1 MAEYAPVR
9 TLLFIPG
16 NRPERVDKAVNA
28 GADVVIIDLEDAV
41 PVALKEETRPL
52 VRKKVIQYKK
62 QNIIVRVN
70 ALDSGFLKGDLDEIV
85 IEAFEEAEAKGLAA
99 IQLNGKMI
107 DYPVVE
113 RSKRIVRLAERI
125 GSK

>member
-9 TLLFIPG
+9 TLLFVPG
-16 NRPERVDKAVNA
+16 NRPERVDKAINA
-28 GADVVIIDLEDAV
+28 GADAVIIDLEDAV

-70 ALDSGFLKGDLDEIV
+70 ALDSGFLKGDLDEIDR
-85 IEAFEEAEAKGLAA
+85 GL
-99 IQLNGKMI
+99 
-107 DYPVVE
+107 
-113 RSKRIVRLAERI
+113 
-125 GSK
+125 